1 LQLWGGLLNQLDKHL
16 SIGANMEPLDRGMF
30 THGSGSAY
38 PPDRSRALFPSVVT
52 YAWSNSSLDHTIADA
67 IRNHSEALHNA
78 ALADGQNVSH
88 AAIYVNYALF
98 NTPLEDIYGVN
109 VPRLRKIRAYIDPED
124 VMGLAG
130 GFKF

>member
-1 LQLWGGLLNQLDKHL
+1 
-16 SIGANMEPLDRGMF
+16 MF

-38 PPDRSRALFPSVVT
+38 PPDRSHALFPSVVF
-52 YAWSNSSLDHTIADA
+52 YAWSNASLDDTIASA
-67 IRNHSEALHNA
+67 MRNHSEAIHNV
-78 ALADGQNVSH
+78 ALADGQNVSD

-98 NTPLEDIYGVN
+98 GTPLEDIYGDN
-109 VPRLRKIRAYIDPED
+109 VPRLRRIRAKIDPED

>member
-1 LQLWGGLLNQLDKHL
+1 MWGDRLGPLDKNL
-16 SIGANMEPLDRGMF
+16 TLNSNLEPLDRGMF

-38 PPDRSRALFPSVVT
+38 PPDRSQALFPSVVF
-52 YAWSNSSLDHTIADA
+52 YSWSNASLDNTIASA
-67 IRNHSEALHNA
+67 MRSHSEALHNA
-78 ALADGQNVSH
+78 ALADGQNVSR

-98 NTPLEDIYGVN
+98 GTPLEDIYGDN
-109 VPRLRKIRAYIDPED
+109 VPRLRKIKAEIDPKN